1 MDRIGEGSFSVVY
14 EIVNKENKQ
23 KLAAK
28 ILKKEFFEGFEDDDE
43 SVNLRC
49 EATILQKLNHPS
61 IVKHI
66 GYSPLSFDKSASPVI
81 VTELAANRSL
91 EEILNLDKKSLANEF
106 WNDTKKLIIME
117 LQLVCPI
124 YIRRTFCIGI

>member
-43 SVNLRC
+43 SVNLRR
-49 EATILQKLNHPS
+49 EVTILQKLNHPS
-61 IVKHI
+61 IVKYI

-81 VTELAANRSL
+81 VTELASNRSL
-91 EEILNLDKKSLANEF
+91 EEILNLDRKSLANEF
-106 WNDTKKLIIME
+106 WNDSKKLIIME
-117 LQLVCPI
+117 LKLVCPI